1 MFGKGADAMRRF
13 DEEMEDIWMNE
24 IISTQIETALGPMN
38 SGISAFELW
47 NRIVDVKRIRRF
59 EAMFD
64 EVAKA
69 VAPDSMASKRIR
81 FFRSQILEPMAKHA
95 AEHDGENGVAN
106 ELAARKLRNA
116 VSIVENFQPFELNV
130 DSTNKWVH
138 AKTYPLKL
146 KAGRTYRVSYVLSGE
161 NLDQYWETPE
171 ELRIRKMWGGVQGVV
186 KCKGKNLGSI
196 GRGIRGTFKPVVQAF
211 EFTVPGDD
219 AQELPAELKLQT
231 VWTMGRAK
239 FDSLMVEEMRKAGK

>member
-1 MFGKGADAMRRF
+1 
-13 DEEMEDIWMNE
+13 
-24 IISTQIETALGPMN
+24 
-38 SGISAFELW
+38 
-47 NRIVDVKRIRRF
+47 
-59 EAMFD
+59 
-64 EVAKA
+64 
-69 VAPDSMASKRIR
+69 
-81 FFRSQILEPMAKHA
+81 
-95 AEHDGENGVAN
+95 
-106 ELAARKLRNA
+106 
-116 VSIVENFQPFELNV
+116 
-130 DSTNKWVH
+130 VH

-186 KCKGKNLGSI
+186 KCKGKNLGGI

-239 FDSLMVEEMRKAGK
+239 FDSLMVEEMRKAEK

>member
-1 MFGKGADAMRRF
+1 M
-13 DEEMEDIWMNE
+13 
-24 IISTQIETALGPMN
+24 ETALGPMN

-64 EVAKA
+64 EAASA
-69 VAPDSMASKRIR
+69 VAPDSMASKRIK

-95 AEHDGENGVAN
+95 AEHDSENGVAN

-171 ELRIRKMWGGVQGVV
+171 ELRIRKMWGGVLGVV
-186 KCKGKNLGSI
+186 KCKGKTLGSI
-196 GRGIRGTFKPVVQAF
+196 GRGIRGTFKHVVQAF

-219 AQELPAELKLQT
+219 GRELPAELKLQT
-231 VWTMGRAK
+231 VWTTGRAK
-239 FDSLMVEEMRKAGK
+239 FDSLLVEEMRR